1 MSPPSPPAPRANRRS
16 YSGTILVSLQ
26 KQTVRISSCFSSGQL
41 FLWFQLGK
49 ARRRGE
55 PFASPFLAARHTCGV
70 PLIQRGLAHAKKPPD
85 RTPQVINI
93 HGDTDEPLQCS
104 ERALP
109 DRRKRGRPPGQG
121 AVAWHAQPPTL
132 AALTEPAMC
141 RRSSFGCVDDVLQ
154 DIHSLAQSKI
164 FLAPARA
171 DRPAGRYRPARAA
184 ADVCAP
190 FAQGRRRRRGRR

>member
-1 MSPPSPPAPRANRRS
+1 MVGLPAQHARYHLHDQGLWDVHADHLGRGIPHPMNSPRGGDDVAPQNCIADDTRAMMSRQMS
-16 YSGTILVSLQ
+16 
-26 KQTVRISSCFSSGQL
+26 
-41 FLWFQLGK
+41 
-49 ARRRGE
+49 
-55 PFASPFLAARHTCGV
+55 
-70 PLIQRGLAHAKKPPD
+70 

-109 DRRKRGRPPGQG
+109 DRRKRGRPPGHG
-121 AVAWHAQPPTL
+121 TVAWRAQPPAL

-154 DIHSLAQSKI
+154 DIHSLAQSQI